1 MKLVSS
7 SPHIKHSKWFQA
19 VFIIFILLFYYFY
32 LHLQAIISFSQQHCQ
47 FALRMNYLFLCTH
60 QKVFFLEIYHLLQYL
75 FSALLMSTLKIT
87 FNTSKTGSTTAVFQM
102 SVLWSSVQNQE
113 LCTLESGELDTN
125 DTGQSKKISHKPKQ
139 ESLSTIQY

>member
-1 MKLVSS
+1 
-7 SPHIKHSKWFQA
+7 
-19 VFIIFILLFYYFY
+19 
-32 LHLQAIISFSQQHCQ
+32 
-47 FALRMNYLFLCTH
+47 
-60 QKVFFLEIYHLLQYL
+60 
-75 FSALLMSTLKIT
+75 
-87 FNTSKTGSTTAVFQM
+87 M